1 MQSVSYVIA
10 ATQGQ
15 VLSVSLSAIANTEAT
30 LGVTGPTGLALKTQ
44 DGNFNWNTT
53 VTTGGDHTITV
64 TSLIGGSSRT
74 YTLTV
79 GLSAPAPAAT
89 ATPTNTPTTAIP

>member
-10 ATQGQ
+10 AVQGQ
-15 VLSVSLSAIANTEAT
+15 VLSVNLSGIANTEGT
-30 LGVTGPTGLALKTQ
+30 LGVTGPTGLALKPQ
-44 DGNFNWNTT
+44 DGNFNWTTT

-79 GLSAPAPAAT
+79 GLTAPVAPT
-89 ATPTNTPTTAIP
+89 ATPTNTPSTPIP